1 MLQKHMKLNA
11 CGSGIGLSISKM
23 IAESLGGKISV
34 KSEEGE
40 WTEFKFTIKLQSD
53 NFMIREEVKEFEM
66 LHHEEVVITLFFR
79 FDDRM
84 IYWKVKNRLYLSKL

>member
-1 MLQKHMKLNA
+1 MKLNA

-40 WTEFKFTIKLQSD
+40 WTEFKFTIKLHSD
-53 NFMIREEVKEFEM
+53 NFMIREEVKEIEM
-66 LHHEEVVITLFFR
+66 LHHEEVVITLFLDSMTVWFIGKSKI
-79 FDDRM
+79 DY
-84 IYWKVKNRLYLSKL
+84 IYQN